1 MPEPDFRMVTV
12 RLPYSLVTAF
22 VEWCERTGEHRG
34 VDWEPLVVALDSA
47 KPLTADSDV
56 STKGDDEHAFARSV
70 NDPPAVLC
78 WALIVGTEY
87 FGPVGSPGG
96 GTRVCVETLDRID
109 LVCPVHGK
117 RRPPR

>member
-1 MPEPDFRMVTV
+1 MPEPDSRMVVVT
-12 RLPYSLVTAF
+12 LPYSLVTAF

-70 NDPPAVLC
+70 DDPPAVLC
-78 WALIVGTEY
+78 WALIE
-87 FGPVGSPGG
+87 
-96 GTRVCVETLDRID
+96 GTRVCVQQLDRID